1 MAQMVTKPWN
11 ALSDELKQ
19 FETLYNNGLGGQGI
33 YVKTWPDTITA
44 RAGTEVLAIHLNRQ
58 TGRVNAHLGSE
69 PLNLHMRVAA
79 GELKVVWVFEGADP
93 AEPADIALALG
104 KKLADLSAGLV
115 SDEPDS

>member
-1 MAQMVTKPWN
+1 MDTKKV
-11 ALSDELKQ
+11 SELAERHRVE
-19 FETLYNNGLGGQGI
+19 FERRA
-33 YVKTWPDTITA
+33 DAREEEAAA
-44 RAGTEVLAIHLNRQ
+44 RARTEAFAIHLNRQ

>member
-1 MAQMVTKPWN
+1 
-11 ALSDELKQ
+11 
-19 FETLYNNGLGGQGI
+19 
-33 YVKTWPDTITA
+33 
-44 RAGTEVLAIHLNRQ
+44 
-58 TGRVNAHLGSE
+58 
-69 PLNLHMRVAA
+69 MRVAA

>member
-1 MAQMVTKPWN
+1 MIG
-11 ALSDELKQ
+11 S
-19 FETLYNNGLGGQGI
+19 GGRESTSRPN
-33 YVKTWPDTITA
+33 YPDTITA
-44 RAGTEVLAIHLNRQ
+44 RARTEAFAIHLNRQ